1 MESASAFFFRSLYPR
16 WAPINRFLICART
29 VTVGTTVNLFVVD
42 ICIVCQVVR
51 FICLIQD
58 VFVSVYYD
66 VQLIN
71 YLRKS
76 GSFLVFLKEFSFL
89 FSFLFWNSLRYL
101 FFTFCVQ
108 SKHDSNEETK
118 NRR

>member
-51 FICLIQD
+51 FMCLIQD

-76 GSFLVFLKEFSFL
+76 GSFLVFLKELNSF
-89 FSFLFWNSLRYL
+89 RYL